1 VSYLIRG
8 AYFESCNCDA
18 ICPCRTVG
26 GLPGGRSTHGVCYG
40 VLSWSIEW
48 GNVDGVDVSG
58 LALALVYSYDD
69 DEAGSPWSLV
79 LHVDDRADQRQVS
92 ALADVFLGR
101 QGGPHVSTLPWIRK
115 ARHLID
121 VRSSPIELV
130 PEGEGHALRVGSAA
144 RVRATTPVETDQQV
158 ACIVPGYERPGT
170 ELYADELTVADEPF
184 AWELEGNCAFASDF
198 VYAS

>member
-1 VSYLIRG
+1 MVSG
-8 AYFESCNCDA
+8 
-18 ICPCRTVG
+18 V
-26 GLPGGRSTHGVCYG
+26 PGGRSTHGICLG

-58 LALALVYSYDD
+58 LALALVYRYDD

-79 LHVDDRADQRQVS
+79 LHVDERADPRQVS
-92 ALADVFLGR
+92 ALSDVFLGR
-101 QGGPHVSTLPWIRK
+101 QGGDHVSTLPWIRK

-130 PEGEGHALRVGSAA
+130 PDGAGHVLRVGRVA
-144 RVRATTPVETDQQV
+144 RARATTPVETDEQV
-158 ACIVPGYERPGT
+158 ACIVPGYERIGT
-170 ELYADELTVADEPF
+170 ELYAEELVVDDDPF
-184 AWELEGNCAFASDF
+184 AWELTGSCAFASDF

>member
-8 AYFESCNCDA
+8 SYFESCNCDT
-18 ICPCRTVG
+18 ICPCRMVG
-26 GLPGGRSTHGVCYG
+26 GVPGGRSTHGVCYG
-40 VLSWSIEW
+40 VLSWSVEW

-79 LHVDDRADQRQVS
+79 LHVDERADQRQLA
-92 ALADVFLGR
+92 ALGDVFLGR
-101 QGGPHVSTLPWIRK
+101 QGGGHVSTLPWIRK
-115 ARHLID
+115 AQHLID

-130 PEGEGHALRVGSAA
+130 PDGDGYALRVGDAT
-144 RVRATTPVETDQQV
+144 RVRATTLVETDEQV
-158 ACIVPGYERPGT
+158 ACIVPSYERPGT
-170 ELYADELTVADEPF
+170 ELYADELVVADEPF
-184 AWELEGNCAFASDF
+184 AWELEGNCAFTSDF